1 MKKLYIL
8 GGMVVS
14 IIIAIFEFTW
24 KQRKLAVDENVRK
37 KHNQKIKKGN

>member
-1 MKKLYIL
+1 MFKLYIL

-24 KQRKLAVDENVRK
+24 KQRKLAVDENVSKK
-37 KHNQKIKKGN
+37 KHNIIRK